1 MDEDLWFEEEI
12 GPAEET
18 LETLD
23 KTIKGLAPEA
33 LAAAVGEPAL
43 NDLTKGQQAQY
54 ARAFAVGLRG
64 SVLAARPLA
73 RPVSPGDTSLPGAAF
88 ARGDLYLVRLGVE
101 YRLPERYLDAGC
113 RFRKV
118 WCRAYLSADGPP
130 FPRVLDMAPDRV
142 YQGGPRTVRV
152 EAKPALKWAEVEAS
166 LGSVA
171 TDVQFGVVSAATVA
185 FAGRDERQP
194 EWEMTEQK
202 HEIRGRYHFWLLLD
216 LPDGCRPEGVRL
228 ALLGEGDVRTPL
240 GLAPMGPRS
249 RTRDRQPVMTLARML
264 QA

>member
-1 MDEDLWFEEEI
+1 M
-12 GPAEET
+12 
-18 LETLD
+18 
-23 KTIKGLAPEA
+23 
-33 LAAAVGEPAL
+33 
-43 NDLTKGQQAQY
+43 
-54 ARAFAVGLRG
+54 
-64 SVLAARPLA
+64 
-73 RPVSPGDTSLPGAAF
+73 
-88 ARGDLYLVRLGVE
+88 
-101 YRLPERYLDAGC
+101 
-113 RFRKV
+113 
-118 WCRAYLSADGPP
+118 
-130 FPRVLDMAPDRV
+130 
-142 YQGGPRTVRV
+142 RV

-171 TDVQFGVVSAATVA
+171 TDVQLGVVSAATVA

-216 LPDGCRPEGVRL
+216 LPDTCRPEGVRL

-264 QA
+264 A